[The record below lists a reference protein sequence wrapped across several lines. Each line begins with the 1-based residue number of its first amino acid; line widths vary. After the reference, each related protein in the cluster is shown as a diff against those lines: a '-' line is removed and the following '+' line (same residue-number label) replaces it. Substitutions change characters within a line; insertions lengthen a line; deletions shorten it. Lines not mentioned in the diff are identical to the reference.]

1 MSPSTFFDV
10 HISDIIF
17 NNALEGVHAKMQFLE
32 KSFNRLDE
40 HGVCEMWITGI
51 SVICLLFFMLA
62 LRKANCNS
70 FLCANPNQRT
80 I

>member
-1 MSPSTFFDV
+1 MQKVVVKKLPFLHVSIDLFITHLP
-10 HISDIIF
+10 DIIF

-51 SVICLLFFMLA
+51 SVIC
-62 LRKANCNS
+62 
-70 FLCANPNQRT
+70 
-80 I
+80 